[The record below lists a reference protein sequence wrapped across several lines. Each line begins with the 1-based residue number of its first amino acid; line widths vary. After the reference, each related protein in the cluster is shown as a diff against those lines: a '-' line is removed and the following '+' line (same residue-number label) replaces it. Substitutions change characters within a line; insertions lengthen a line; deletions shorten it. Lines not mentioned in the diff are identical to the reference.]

1 MSDMRDIVQSLFTE
15 SAELNGNLVMMHS
28 QAADLNQKLTNDAFS
43 EKWKDAAE
51 KDVMTGEGLEFQRN
65 WYLDL
70 YGFKSFDDLKEFLSD
85 KKVILDAGCGLGYKA
100 AMFAELSPNSIVIGM
115 DFSDA
120 VLIAKDTYKHLPN
133 LFFVKGDIAN
143 TNLKHDSIDY
153 VSCDQVLHH
162 TTDPVKTF
170 RHLCDITSKNGEF
183 ATYVYAKKALPRELL
198 DDYFRTNVKDHSNE
212 EIWAMSKQLTEL
224 GKVLAD
230 LKITINCPDIP
241 LLGIKGGEQD
251 LQRFIYWNFI
261 KCFWNDKLG
270 YEYSLS
276 TNFDWYIPTNAFRY
290 TEEEFRDMIN
300 SNSLEI
306 LYFHIEEACYSGRFK
321 KAI

>member
-1 MSDMRDIVQSLFTE
+1 MMKEFVKSLFVE
-15 SAELNGNLVMMHS
+15 EVEIKDNLVIMHS
-28 QAADLNQKLTNDAFS
+28 QAADMNQKLTNDAFS
-43 EKWKDAAE
+43 EKWLAAAD
-51 KDVMTGEGLEFQRN
+51 KGVMTGEGLEFQKN

-70 YGFKSFDDLKEFLSD
+70 YGFESFDILKDFLTT

-100 AMFAELSPNSIVIGM
+100 AMFAEFAPNSIVIGM

-120 VLIAKDTYKHLPN
+120 VIVARETYKHLPN

-143 TNLKHDSIDY
+143 TKLKSNSIDY

-162 TTDPVKTF
+162 TTDPLKTF
-170 RHLCDITSKNGEF
+170 AHLCDITKKGGEF

-198 DDYFRTNVKDHSNE
+198 DEYFRDNVKNHSNE
-212 EIWAMSKQLTEL
+212 EIWALSEQLTEL
-224 GKVLAD
+224 GKTLSE
-230 LKITINCPDIP
+230 LNIKFNCPDIP

-261 KCFWNDKLG
+261 KCFWNEKVG

-276 TNFDWYIPTNAFRY
+276 TNFDWYIPTNAYRY
-290 TEEEFRDMIN
+290 SEQDFRDMIS

-306 LYFHIEEACYSGRFK
+306 SYFHSEEACYSGRFK
-321 KAI
+321 KP